1 MAVRKAGRF
10 RSAPRDLP
18 RKPKRPPHPSAQ
30 LAEERR
36 EPIIPLNE
44 LLVGRQAVR
53 EALRA
58 RRALNRIWI
67 QEGAEGGQGSL
78 KEIVALA
85 QAQAVPM
92 ARVPRRRLDQLAMQ
106 LAHQGV
112 VAQVSPVAALP
123 WEELWEQL
131 QSQEEAFLLLLDRVQ
146 DPQNLGAI
154 LRVADGAGAAG
165 VVVPE
170 RGSAGLTAAV
180 AKASAGAVAW
190 VPVARVTNLV
200 AVIERLQQAGYFVF
214 AATQDGERL
223 YYDVDWRGKVA
234 LVVGSEGKGV
244 RPLVR
249 ARCDQT
255 VRIPMAGK
263 LQSLNAA
270 TAAAVV
276 AFEALRQRRQ
286 GQ

>member
-10 RSAPRDLP
+10 RSAPRDLR
-18 RKPKRPPHPSAQ
+18 RKPKGPPTPATRR
-30 LAEERR
+30 AEERR
-36 EPIIPLNE
+36 EPIIPLSE

-78 KEIVALA
+78 REIVALA

-106 LAHQGV
+106 LSHQGV
-112 VAQVSPVAALP
+112 VAQVSPVATRS
-123 WEELWEQL
+123 WEELWDQL
-131 QSQEEAFLLLLDRVQ
+131 ETQEEAFLLLLDRVQ

-165 VVVPE
+165 VVIPE
-170 RGSAGLTAAV
+170 RGSAGITAAV

-223 YYDVDWRGKVA
+223 YYEVDWRGKVA

-255 VRIPMAGK
+255 VRIPMVGK

-270 TAAAVV
+270 AAAAVV
-276 AFEALRQRRQ
+276 AFEALRQRHH
-286 GQ
+286 G

>member
-36 EPIIPLNE
+36 VPIIPLNE

-123 WEELWEQL
+123 WEEV
-131 QSQEEAFLLLLDRVQ
+131 FLLLLDRVQ

>member
-1 MAVRKAGRF
+1 MAVRRAGRF

-18 RKPKRPPHPSAQ
+18 RKPRGSSHPATK
-30 LAEERR
+30 AVEERR
-36 EPIIPLNE
+36 EPTIPLSE

-58 RRALNRIWI
+58 HRALNRIWI
-67 QEGAEGGQGSL
+67 QEGAEGVQGSL

-92 ARVPRRRLDQLAMQ
+92 ARVPRRRLDQLAAQ

-112 VAQVSPVAALP
+112 VAQLSPVATLS
-123 WEELWEQL
+123 WEGLWEQL
-131 QSQEEAFLLLLDRVQ
+131 ETQEEAFLLLLDRVQ

-165 VVVPE
+165 VVIPE
-170 RGSAGLTAAV
+170 RGSAGITAAV
-180 AKASAGAVAW
+180 AKASAGAVSW

-200 AVIERLQQAGYFVF
+200 SVIEKLQQAGYFVF

-255 VRIPMAGK
+255 VRIPMVGK

-276 AFEALRQRRQ
+276 AFEALRQRHHV
-286 GQ
+286 